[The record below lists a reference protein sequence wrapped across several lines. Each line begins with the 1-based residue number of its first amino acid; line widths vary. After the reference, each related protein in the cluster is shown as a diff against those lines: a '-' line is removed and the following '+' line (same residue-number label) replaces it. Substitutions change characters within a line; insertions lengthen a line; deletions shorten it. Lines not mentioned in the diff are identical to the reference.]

1 MKRLLP
7 LLVLIVIPVPSTALA
22 DGCPPSSCG
31 TTSSAVP
38 GSPIVLVRPSGQQ
51 GPLHAYDLASGV
63 RRFRLPSGVLSAD
76 GRTYVASARPKPNRT
91 TVARFDAR
99 TGKLR
104 SASSVRGRWGVVG
117 VSRESGLEVLTRYSR
132 GSTELR
138 VGASRYLLHGNYE
151 VEALS
156 PNGRRLF
163 LVHWKN
169 LGYDLQ
175 RLDLA
180 SRRLSPTRLD
190 EPDEKM
196 SGTAASAV
204 ATRDGRWLLTLY
216 SKANGSSFV
225 HALDLRS
232 GVAHCVDLP
241 LSGDYP
247 VVAATALTLSPSE
260 DRLYLASPL
269 LGRVTTVDMGEL
281 EVTKVTRFRPVA
293 ARNYSFGIGPSAAV
307 SPNGRM
313 LAFVT
318 ARSLWLVDTAYGV
331 VRGPRPMHE
340 YVLGVGFTGDGRQAV
355 AVTAHGRVAFD
366 AATGKRLR

>member
-1 MKRLLP
+1 
-7 LLVLIVIPVPSTALA
+7 
-22 DGCPPSSCG
+22 
-31 TTSSAVP
+31 
-38 GSPIVLVRPSGQQ
+38 
-51 GPLHAYDLASGV
+51 
-63 RRFRLPSGVLSAD
+63 LPSGVLSAD
-76 GRTYVASARPKPNRT
+76 GRTYVARARAKPNRT

-104 SASSVRGRWGVVG
+104 SASSVNGRWRVVG
-117 VSRESGLEVLTRYSR
+117 VSPDGGAEVLTRYSR

-156 PNGRRLF
+156 QDGGRLF

-169 LGYDLQ
+169 LGYELEQ
-175 RLDLA
+175 LDLD

-196 SGTAASAV
+196 RGTAASAI

-216 SKANGSSFV
+216 IKADGSSFV

-241 LSGDYP
+241 LRGEDYAT
-247 VVAATALTLSPSE
+247 VSATALALSPHE

-281 EVTKVTRFRPVA
+281 EVTRVTRFRPVA
-293 ARNYSFGIGPSAAV
+293 ARNYIFGIGPSAAV

-318 ARSLWLVDTAYGV
+318 AHSLWLVDTAYGV
-331 VRGPRPMHE
+331 VRGPRPRRE
-340 YVLGVGFTGDGRQAV
+340 YVLGVGFTSDGRQAV